1 MSKAINTIIVFL
13 SGMITGSVIGML
25 YAPDKGSSTR
35 DKMTFLLDKYRIK
48 LQELVDALI
57 DGRDIYSNEAKSE
70 GQRVVSDAKV
80 KAEKLLQDVDDLIGQ
95 IKGKQ

>member
-1 MSKAINTIIVFL
+1 MNKAINTIIVFM

-35 DKMTFLLDKYRIK
+35 DKMTFLLDKYKIK